1 MMAIIENQLIRV
13 KIASQGAELTS
24 LELKEDNQEYLWQA
38 DPKYWGR
45 HAPVLFPI
53 VGKVKNDQYTVDGEV
68 FKLTQHGFAR
78 DNEFEL
84 VEQEEQRVVYRLASN
99 KELLKKYPYQFELD
113 IEYKLVANRVE
124 ISYLVKNKDQKTIYF
139 SIGAHPAFNWPL
151 EEGETKEDY
160 YLDFEENEGLRAS
173 LLAEGLL
180 SDTTIEFLANNNSKP
195 LAEELFRNDA
205 LILKGLKSKSVA
217 LKSKNSDRE
226 VKVEFA
232 GFPYMGIWSPPAG
245 APFICIEPWYGVADL
260 KDSDGN
266 FKTKEGIEI
275 LKAGAEF
282 SCMYSI
288 SIK

>member
-1 MMAIIENQLIRV
+1 MLTIIENELIKV
-13 KIASQGAELTS
+13 KIASQGAEMTS
-24 LELKEDNQEYLWQA
+24 LELKEDNQEYLWKA
-38 DPKYWGR
+38 DPRYWGR

-53 VGKVKNDQYTVDGEV
+53 VGKVKNDQYKVDGEV

-84 VEQEEQRVVYRLASN
+84 VEQEEQRVVYRLTSSE
-99 KELLKKYPYQFELD
+99 ELLNKYPYQFELE

-124 ISYLVKNKDQKTIYF
+124 VTYNVKNKDQKTIYF

-151 EEGETKEDY
+151 EEGENKEDY
-160 YLDFEENEGLRAS
+160 YLEFEENEKLRAS
-173 LLAEGLL
+173 LLDEGLL

-205 LILKGLKSKSVA
+205 LILKDLKSKSVS
-217 LKSKNSDRE
+217 LKSKSSDRE
-226 VKVEFA
+226 VKVEFT

-266 FKTKEGIEI
+266 LKTKEGIEV
-275 LKAGAEF
+275 LQPEAEF

>member
-1 MMAIIENQLIRV
+1 MMTIIENELIRV
-13 KIASQGAELTS
+13 KIASEGAELTS
-24 LELKEDNQEYLWQA
+24 LKLKEDNQEYLWQA

-53 VGKVKNDQYTVDGEV
+53 VGKVKNDHYKVDGET
-68 FKLTQHGFAR
+68 FNLTQHGFAR
-78 DNEFEL
+78 DNEFDL

-99 KELLKKYPYQFELD
+99 KELLKKYPYQFELE

-124 ISYLVKNKDQKTIYF
+124 ITYNVKNKDQKTIYF

-151 EEGETKEDY
+151 EEGETIEDY
-160 YLDFEENEGLRAS
+160 YLEFEENEEISAS
-173 LLAEGLL
+173 LLDEGLL
-180 SDTTIEFLANNNSKP
+180 SDTTVEFLANNNSKP
-195 LAEELFRNDA
+195 LAEGLFRNDA

-217 LKSKNSDRE
+217 LKSKSSDRG
-226 VKVEFA
+226 VKVEFT

-266 FKTKEGIEI
+266 LKTKEGIEV
-275 LKAGAEF
+275 LQPEAEF
-282 SCMYSI
+282 SCTYSI

>member
-1 MMAIIENQLIRV
+1 MTIIENELIRV
-13 KIASQGAELTS
+13 KIASQGAEMTS
-24 LELKEDNQEYLWQA
+24 LELKEDNQEYLWKA

-53 VGKVKNDQYTVDGEV
+53 VGKVKNDQYKVNDEI
-68 FKLTQHGFAR
+68 FNLTQHGFAR
-78 DNEFEL
+78 DNQFDL
-84 VEQEEQRVVYRLASN
+84 VEQEEQRVVYRLVSN

-113 IEYKLVANRVE
+113 IEYKLVANKVE
-124 ISYLVKNKDQKTIYF
+124 ISYFVKNKDKETMFF

-151 EEGETKEDY
+151 EEGENKEDY
-160 YLDFEENEGLRAS
+160 YLEFEEDKELRAY
-173 LLAEGLL
+173 LLDEGLL
-180 SDTTIEFLANNNSKP
+180 SDTTIEFLANNNIKP
-195 LAEELFRNDA
+195 LAEDLFQNDA
-205 LILKGLKSKSVA
+205 LILKGLKSKSVS
-217 LKSKNSDRE
+217 LKSKKSNRE

-232 GFPYMGIWSPPAG
+232 GFPYMGIWSPPSG

-266 FKTKEGIEI
+266 LKTKEGIEV
-275 LKAGAEF
+275 LQPGAEF